1 MKNRKAWPN
10 AEAESYYVVLAD
22 NGELTFEDVSKSL
35 YSSQIEDSEIMDDA
49 VIVEMK

>member
-1 MKNRKAWPN
+1 MIKKFLILTGFIG
-10 AEAESYYVVLAD
+10 V
-22 NGELTFEDVSKSL
+22 LTFEDVSKSL